1 MYLAG
6 SEFQPPAS
14 PADRTYELPFRLLY
28 DPAYALNRYS
38 ILGIDPPS
46 RHVLKDLAEKW
57 SRRDQIDRSEAMR
70 DYVENFMV
78 ELSLEDLHHTREHI
92 RQHAT
97 ALGCLVG
104 EPE

>member
-1 MYLAG
+1 MSVDVELLSPEPG
-6 SEFQPPAS
+6 S
-14 PADRTYELPFRLLY
+14 ADFRLLY
-28 DPAYALNRYS
+28 DPAYALNRCS

-78 ELSLEDLHHTREHI
+78 ELSLEDLHDTREHV